1 MRAVPVEILPV
12 TLPQFTTAGF
22 GATEGAREGREW
34 RTHIAAALP
43 RVSPSRSS
51 VLDGERICGRSGSAR
66 RPRPRESA
74 PASHRHS
81 PDAGTF
87 SYRPLLSLHRRRRRW
102 RRRRRRRRCLPYPK
116 PERNQSRNP
125 HSAGAHRGDGSVATL
140 QLASV
145 SVLASYS
152 GGLRPRVYRVCVY
165 RRG

>member
-1 MRAVPVEILPV
+1 MTGNRLHARHRPSKFLPV
-12 TLPQFTTAGF
+12 TLPQFTAAGSQR
-22 GATEGAREGREW
+22 GVEGPSGEPGVLSLP
-34 RTHIAAALP
+34 IAAG
-43 RVSPSRSS
+43 
-51 VLDGERICGRSGSAR
+51 DGERESADGASGRGRVNPPLPPSPLAR
-66 RPRPRESA
+66 R
-74 PASHRHS
+74 RH
-81 PDAGTF
+81 
-87 SYRPLLSLHRRRRRW
+87 LLLLPSSSTTSCRRR

-125 HSAGAHRGDGSVATL
+125 HSADAHRGDGSVATL